1 MKNRFLTSRDYARL
15 FERAKRI
22 LDHEFSKPS
31 AEWDEGLIEELEETM
46 LYCAERK
53 KVLYSEEQSKRL
65 QPSFKLRR
73 AFVIVIAVFAFL
85 VLSASV
91 AQAAGFR
98 VWSAIVHWDLNY
110 LRVDYTGNSAEKPED
125 QDVIHGS
132 TPTEEADAITVDF
145 DSYDV
150 LVAYM
155 GDRVLFPSEIDG
167 LEFISAI
174 VTEDEESA
182 LLHAVYQFHGD
193 FVVIDN
199 TISKSAEHDTVTVVD
214 QDDSAYDDVY
224 TRIVCGT
231 ECLLGL
237 KDEKTYCS
245 FVYNFVVYSI
255 ISNAGQEN
263 CISIVESILGGAV
276 S

>member
-125 QDVIHGS
+125 QDIINDR
-132 TPTEEADAITVDF
+132 TPTEEADAITVNF

-150 LVAYM
+150 LVAHM
-155 GDRVLFPSEIDG
+155 GDRILFPSEIDG
-167 LEFISAI
+167 LEFVSAI
-174 VTEDEESA
+174 VTEDDEA
-182 LLHAVYQFHGD
+182 AILHSVYRLEND
-193 FVVIDN
+193 SVVIDN
-199 TISKSAEHDTVTVVD
+199 IIPKSVETDTISIGNIDASV
-214 QDDSAYDDVY
+214 YDEVY
-224 TRIVCGT
+224 ERDINGVKCIF
-231 ECLLGL
+231 GL
-237 KDEKTYCS
+237 RKGRSYCS
-245 FVYNFVVYSI
+245 FAYNLSSYLI
-255 ISNAGQEN
+255 ICNAGQED
-263 CISIVESILGGAV
+263 CISIAESILRGV
-276 S
+276 IP

>member
-110 LRVDYTGNSAEKPED
+110 LRVDYTGNLSETPND
-125 QDVIHGS
+125 QDINNGNSPV
-132 TPTEEADAITVDF
+132 EEPEAITLTFESF
-145 DSYDV
+145 DD
-150 LVAYM
+150 LVTYM
-155 GDRVLFPSEIDG
+155 GNRIMFPSESMGIQ
-167 LEFISAI
+167 FISAS
-174 VTEDEESA
+174 VTEDDEA
-182 LLHAVYQFHGD
+182 TILHTVYNFED
-193 FVVIDN
+193 DRVIIDN
-199 TISKSAEHDTVTVVD
+199 IIPKSGESDTISIGNFDMSV
-214 QDDSAYDDVY
+214 YDEVY
-224 TRIVCGT
+224 ERDINSIKCIF
-231 ECLLGL
+231 GL
-237 KDEKTYCS
+237 KEGRSYCS
-245 FVYNFVVYSI
+245 FAYNLSSYLVVCD
-255 ISNAGQEN
+255 AGQED
-263 CISIVESILGGAV
+263 CVSIVESILRGV
-276 S
+276 IT